1 MAARRASVRAPVHN
15 LAPAIALDKPLTLTF
30 PYPVSANR
38 YWRSYIVNGHVQTVV
53 SAEAKAY
60 RREVAWLLKLAKIRE
75 PIYGRVALTVKL
87 FPKLPLDARSRVR
100 KQGDEWEDDV
110 RCCDLDNALKILLD
124 SMKGHVFIDDRF
136 VWRLHAERGEPKPE
150 ASVEVTIERIPYI
163 KPQQSLF
170 DSMPLQPLIE
180 DPFES

>member
-1 MAARRASVRAPVHN
+1 MAVHRAHVADLPK
-15 LAPAIALDKPLTLTF
+15 AIMLDQPLTLTL

-38 YWRSYIVNGHVQTVV
+38 YWRSFVVNGHVQTVV

-87 FPKLPLDARSRVR
+87 YPKLPLDAITRMR
-100 KQGDEWEDDV
+100 KLGDEWENEV
-110 RCCDLDNALKILLD
+110 RCIDLDNALKILLD
-124 SMKGHVFIDDRF
+124 AMKGRVFIDDAF
-136 VWRLHAERGEPKPE
+136 VWRLHAERGEPKLE
-150 ASVEVTIERIPYI
+150 ACVEVTIERIPYI

>member
-1 MAARRASVRAPVHN
+1 MMGHRAPD
-15 LAPAIALDKPLTLTF
+15 LPLPIALDKPLTLTF

-38 YWRSYIVNGHVQTVV
+38 YWRSYVVCGHVQTVV

-75 PIYGRVALTVKL
+75 PIYGRIGLTIRL
-87 FPKLPLDARSRVR
+87 YPKMPQDARQRMR
-100 KQGDEWEDDV
+100 KFGDEWEDGV
-110 RCCDLDNALKILLD
+110 QCQDLDNCLKILLD
-124 SMKGHVFIDDRF
+124 SLKGRVFIDDSF

-150 ASVEVTIERIPYI
+150 ACVEVTIESIPYV

-170 DSMPLQPLIE
+170 DSMPVQPLIE